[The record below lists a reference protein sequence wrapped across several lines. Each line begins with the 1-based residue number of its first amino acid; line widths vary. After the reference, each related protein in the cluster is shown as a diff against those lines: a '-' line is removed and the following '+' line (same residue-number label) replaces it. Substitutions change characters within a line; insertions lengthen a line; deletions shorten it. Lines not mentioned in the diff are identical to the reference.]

1 MGGDNRNRE
10 FGSRDEADQRTETL
24 SRDGPDE
31 EQPAYRRL
39 KVTREARHFVPQRN
53 TAHEFW
59 AQERNTRHV
68 ALVPRT
74 GDDMIRSDHMF
85 TDTLFAD
92 LELDFTVFDP
102 GAQESGVRVNRKL
115 SLGAIA

>member
-10 FGSRDEADQRTETL
+10 FGSRDEADQRSETL

-31 EQPAYRRL
+31 EQPPYRRL
-39 KVTREARHFVPQRN
+39 KVTREARHFVPQPN
-53 TAHEFW
+53 TAHEFG

-68 ALVPRT
+68 DLVPRT
-74 GDDMIRSDHMF
+74 GDDMIRSDRMF

-92 LELDFTVFDP
+92 PQQDFSVLPLASKGGPSPLIPDLP
-102 GAQESGVRVNRKL
+102 PPP
-115 SLGAIA
+115 